1 MRSMSNCAPLG
12 AVNEVITRSTQSRSD
27 AQKRLVSSVDVTAP
41 ALSPLAQADAV
52 LLIEKHDG
60 VDMFVGGD
68 VFVGEHHAVAP
79 NRAVRRPARP
89 YAVEMPISV
98 SNLRFCN
105 RKWHLGREHGE
116 RAGEVE
122 REEVGRGRGRS
133 GTGMSCMRPRHS
145 PASSRPSSLPDARST
160 ASPVP
165 LGSAPETSVSPLSPD
180 SPHGQSRRDVPHAT
194 TPSTATLSWLTA
206 CE

>member
-27 AQKRLVSSVDVTAP
+27 AQKRLVSSVDATAP

-105 RKWHLGREHGE
+105 RKWHLRGE
-116 RAGEVE
+116 PRG
-122 REEVGRGRGRS
+122 GRG
-133 GTGMSCMRPRHS
+133 GTHAKTHAKAHACSHA
-145 PASSRPSSLPDARST
+145 PAPYRA
-160 ASPVP
+160 PVP
-165 LGSAPETSVSPLSPD
+165 APPRLPVPVR
-180 SPHGQSRRDVPHAT
+180 RRDADFCLKSQVLQQKVA
-194 TPSTATLSWLTA
+194 SR
-206 CE
+206 